1 MSVTARRVHTRTV
14 VVVGVV
20 VSLFLAGVVS
30 YYASGHPDG
39 LEYVAGGLG
48 FESSAADSA
57 TAGSPLADYGVSSIS
72 DARLS
77 GGAAGVVGVIAVGLL
92 MAGLVWLLR
101 RRRPAGET
109 T

>member
-1 MSVTARRVHTRTV
+1 MNAAVRRVSTRTILV
-14 VVVGVV
+14 IGSVI
-20 VSLFLAGVVS
+20 SLFLAGVVS

-48 FESSAADSA
+48 FGSSAQDSA

-77 GGAAGVVGVIAVGLL
+77 GGAAGVLGVIAVGAL
-92 MAGLVWLLR
+92 MAALVWLLR
-101 RRRPAGET
+101 RRTARET